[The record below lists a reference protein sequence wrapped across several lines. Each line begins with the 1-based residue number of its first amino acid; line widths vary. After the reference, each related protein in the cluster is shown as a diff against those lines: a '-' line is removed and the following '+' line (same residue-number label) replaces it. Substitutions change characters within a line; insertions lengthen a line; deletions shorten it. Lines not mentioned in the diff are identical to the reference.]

1 MKKLISL
8 IAAFGMVTSTGATV
22 VSCAQKTTEVKP
34 EENKIVDLENDT
46 NLVKSILAGNMDE
59 NGIINAEK
67 GIKETA
73 ITEKS
78 ILTSFN
84 WMNTSNLSNEDVQI
98 KQVANTKKYKIEAKA
113 DSKRAIG
120 ATTIDVNQNIDSATV
135 LKNTNIGNMYVAKGI
150 FDQQRKFFDGDYIK
164 QNGGSENNS
173 NSEFIKTNENTK
185 IDGNPGYIPY
195 TFAMQNAGVANPLIE
210 YLKSDLFIGAME
222 IIGKANDI
230 GIEKNVFLDKI
241 NVNLAWVTS
250 LSGVFAN
257 TSKTTTFDFE
267 LKEEN
272 RIVFGEHIKDSKENK
287 IKLNKTI
294 YNSKNK
300 KNIVENIYSQ
310 MDEQFKKTVSIE
322 ELVNFSKIHYSN
334 DDAIPSFEI
343 IPGGQNLYGM
353 DDLAPFAMQIG
364 GYKGTEYTV
373 GKYKP
378 AQTESGNLGYEIT
391 LVD

>member
-135 LKNTNIGNMYVAKGI
+135 LKNSKIGNIFIVKGL
-150 FDQQRKFFDGDYIK
+150 FDNKQMFFDGEYIK
-164 QNGGSENNS
+164 KNGGSENNS
-173 NSEFIKTNENTK
+173 NSESKKIGEQMK

-195 TFAMQNAGVANPLIE
+195 TFAMQNAGVANPLME
-210 YLKSDLFIGAME
+210 YLKTDLFGGAMQ
-222 IIGKANDI
+222 IIGKANEL

-241 NVNLAWVTS
+241 NVNLAWVS
-250 LSGVFAN
+250 ALSGVFAN
-257 TSKTTTFDFE
+257 TSKTTTFNFK
-267 LKEEN
+267 LVEEN
-272 RIVFGEHIKDSKENK
+272 RMVFGEHIKDKNENK
-287 IKLNKTI
+287 IKLKRTI

-300 KNIVENIYSQ
+300 KEIIENIYSQ
-310 MDEQFKKTVSIE
+310 MDDQFKNKVNKE
-322 ELVNFSKIHYSN
+322 ELLNFSKIHYSKE
-334 DDAIPSFEI
+334 DSLPSFEI
-343 IPGGQNLYGM
+343 LPGGQNLYGM
-353 DDLAPFAMQIG
+353 DYLAPLAMVIG
-364 GYKGTEYTV
+364 GYKGTEYSN
-373 GKYKP
+373 GKYAP